1 MFGREEDFIR
11 AAILY
16 CSLTGEKLTIV
27 SPTEDSAKCLME
39 KMKQISKDLFER
51 IEEGTMENKAKNQLK
66 ISESGKKIQI
76 INPDESVEIVFN
88 RSFVSEFQLIAK
100 DPWVELE
107 RNEQTV
113 WSSAWTPF
121 KMLEKENDEL
131 KEKLQRVV
139 KKLDSK
145 CEIIQKLEGR
155 NKSENETLRGAQN
168 TASIL
173 RGSMQR
179 LSSYLGARGISV
191 PDPGFAVDAAKNC
204 IDYLDGE
211 IKNLTA
217 LSEKQKEENEKIQIN
232 LQQEIQS
239 LRHTNRDQA
248 NFIRE
253 KNKEIERLRIEN
265 LSMSQHLKKMEK
277 KDRAIVALTKQK
289 AELES
294 KVTTP
299 VTKES
304 NAEYPECKKDDHEN
318 CDCSFC
324 SQENTPEN
332 EEPCNHCDLGVTRC
346 YFQPYPRCKK
356 DDHEKCYCS
365 DCEYE
370 DTHGDD
376 LPCDN
381 CDKDNGEGDC
391 YFQPKQKPGKI
402 KDARIVIDD
411 KEMTLKSITPKFN
424 LDTP

>member
-1 MFGREEDFIR
+1 
-11 AAILY
+11 
-16 CSLTGEKLTIV
+16 
-27 SPTEDSAKCLME
+27 
-39 KMKQISKDLFER
+39 
-51 IEEGTMENKAKNQLK
+51 MENKAKNQLK
-66 ISESGKKIQI
+66 ISENGKKIQI

-121 KMLEKENDEL
+121 KMLEKENDDL

-155 NKSENETLRGAQN
+155 NKSENGTLQAAQK

-173 RGSMQR
+173 HASMKR
-179 LSSYLGARGISV
+179 LASYLEARGTSV

-217 LSEKQKEENEKIQIN
+217 LSGTQKEENEKIQIS

-239 LRHTNRDQA
+239 LRHTNKDQA
-248 NFIRE
+248 NFILE

-294 KVTTP
+294 KVATP
-299 VTKES
+299 VPKKS
-304 NAEYPECKKDDHEN
+304 SAEYPECEKNDHDN
-318 CDCSFC
+318 CDC
-324 SQENTPEN
+324 P
-332 EEPCNHCDLGVTRC
+332 
-346 YFQPYPRCKK
+346 
-356 DDHEKCYCS
+356 

-370 DTHGDD
+370 DTNQND

-381 CDKDNGEGDC
+381 CEHGAHGHSDC
-391 YFQPKQKPGKI
+391 YFQPKEVAQPMVTKESARPI
-402 KDARIVIDD
+402 KDARIIIDD
-411 KEMTLKSITPKFN
+411 KEMSLKSIYPNFN
-424 LDTP
+424 VDFPLSNKTSDDKS